1 MPISQQLSLVDLNV
15 GGKGDENDD
24 GVRLRAF
31 QKSPGLF
38 VELFSRFGGKPVITC
53 LNLRKPNH
61 CAANRQ
67 RRRLIWPELA
77 WSLCVPVFTAKQ
89 DEPAFV
95 VVVEGEERVAAE
107 APDLESVINLL
118 SEGINTIFEEP
129 LKRLAGL
136 GYSWA

>member
-1 MPISQQLSLVDLNV
+1 MEGSLAGRTWLGREPTFTEIVQVAGLLYDAEGTEIL
-15 GGKGDENDD
+15 
-24 GVRLRAF
+24 
-31 QKSPGLF
+31 PG
-38 VELFSRFGGKPVITC
+38 P
-53 LNLRKPNH
+53 
-61 CAANRQ
+61 ANRQ

-77 WSLCVPVFTAKQ
+77 WSLCVPVFTAEQ

-95 VVVEGEERVAAE
+95 VVVEGKERMTEE

-129 LKRLAGL
+129 LKRLARL